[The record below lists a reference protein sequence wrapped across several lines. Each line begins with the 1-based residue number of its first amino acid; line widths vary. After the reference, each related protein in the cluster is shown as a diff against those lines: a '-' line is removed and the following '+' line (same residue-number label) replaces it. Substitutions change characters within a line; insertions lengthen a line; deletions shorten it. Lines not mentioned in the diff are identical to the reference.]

1 MRCNLA
7 GQAGTC
13 AGTAAEAPAMTPW
26 GLLIAG
32 ILLTGVAGFALRHRM
47 RGR

>member
-13 AGTAAEAPAMTPW
+13 ASTAADAPTLTLW
-26 GLLIAG
+26 GLLTAS
-32 ILLTGVAGFALRHRM
+32 ILLTGVAGFALRRRM